1 VAEPVTRR
9 ERKKEQT
16 RRALTRAALTLFLE
30 RGFDATT
37 VDDIAEAADYHRATF
52 FRIFQSKEDVALG
65 DINDRFKAAQAAL
78 QAALP
83 TDDPWPVA
91 RAVLTEQATSFE
103 DSDDELEALHVEVW
117 TTDPTLQQRFTAM
130 MLDWEREIA
139 RFFAAARS
147 TDADADITCQA
158 VAIAMIGIT
167 RSSMTTSR
175 ASGRT
180 VRQVLDQGF
189 DYLETHALGAPQH
202 STPLIGGQTAG
213 DELRDR

>member
-1 VAEPVTRR
+1 VGEPVTRR

-16 RRALTRAALTLFLE
+16 RRALTHAALTLFLE

-117 TTDPTLQQRFTAM
+117 TTDPILQQRFTAM

-139 RFFAAARS
+139 RFFAAAKG
-147 TDADADITCQA
+147 ADADTDITCHA
-158 VAIAMIGIT
+158 VAIALIGVT
-167 RSSMTTSR
+167 RSAMTISR

-180 VRQVLDQGF
+180 VRQVLNQGF
-189 DYLETHALGAPQH
+189 DYLETEA
-202 STPLIGGQTAG
+202 IGIRGS
-213 DELRDR
+213 R